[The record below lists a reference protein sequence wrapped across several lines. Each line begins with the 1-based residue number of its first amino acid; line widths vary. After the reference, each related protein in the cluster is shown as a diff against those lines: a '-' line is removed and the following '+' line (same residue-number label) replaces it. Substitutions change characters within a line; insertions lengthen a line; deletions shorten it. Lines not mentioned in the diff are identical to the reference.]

1 MTLTF
6 QFTINLVTMNSLNFR
21 QCRTKLIQTNSLGAI
36 KKQRLLNMLLVLKA
50 LSSIFNKNYLVSQLM
65 FYSISHTVNEENSFL
80 KNSPFIKF

>member
-21 QCRTKLIQTNSLGAI
+21 QCRTKLIQTKSLGAI

-50 LSSIFNKNYLVSQLM
+50 LLDFQ
-65 FYSISHTVNEENSFL
+65 
-80 KNSPFIKF
+80 